1 MSRTGPIP
9 VNLIT
14 GFLGAGKTTAILQLL
29 ATRPA
34 GERWAVLV
42 NEFGRIG
49 IDQAVFPAGEVAVK
63 EVPGGCLCC
72 ANQLPMQIA
81 LGQLVSRTQP
91 DRLLIEPTGLG
102 HPRQILSALR
112 EPHWQ
117 QVLTVRATLTLVDAR
132 DLSDPRVTEHDTF
145 QAQVAAADVLVF
157 SKDDALTDTDRAAAR
172 AFADT
177 LVPAKQ
183 HIAFVAEGR
192 LDPAWLN
199 LPSLSAPVRRS
210 LLHRPPAAAPTPS
223 PQLAPPC
230 HYHERALGRELA
242 GWLFPAD
249 WVFRHDALISV
260 LYGLQGIERLKGVFH
275 TEQGWI
281 FVNLT
286 ARDAL
291 VKNQSA
297 GTDSRVEVI
306 ASTALDWAGFEAAML
321 ATRVD

>member
-1 MSRTGPIP
+1 MSGTGPIP

-49 IDQAVFPAGEVAVK
+49 VDQAVFPSGEVAVK

-81 LGQLVSRTQP
+81 LGQLVSRARP

-102 HPRQILSALR
+102 HPRQILATLR

-117 QVLTVRATLTLVDAR
+117 QVLSVCATITLVDAR
-132 DLSDPRVTEHDTF
+132 DLSDARVTEHDTF

-157 SKDDALTDTDRAAAR
+157 SKDDALTDADRAAAR

-183 HIAFVAEGR
+183 QIAFVAQGR
-192 LDPAWLN
+192 LDPAWLS

-210 LLHRPPAAAPTPS
+210 LLHRPPTTPVVPS

-230 HYHERALGRELA
+230 HYHETALGRELA
-242 GWLFPAD
+242 GWLFPAN
-249 WVFRHDALISV
+249 WMFRHDALISV
-260 LYGLQGIERLKGVFH
+260 LYGLKGIERLKGVFH
-275 TEQGWI
+275 SDQGWI

-291 VKNQSA
+291 MRSQEP

-306 ASTALDWAGFEAAML
+306 ATTVLDWGALEAAIL
-321 ATRVD
+321 ATKVD